1 MADNF
6 FDEQDIVEDDN
17 FFDQDDLVE
26 EPVSSEPLQLE
37 ELETDIDPSSAMG
50 KADMIAAEKIL
61 ESTGAGK
68 AIEEGITTAGDKI
81 KSSKIAQDIG
91 KGLEGAA
98 VSGVSKLGI
107 LEPEDIRTVA
117 KNRELY
123 QTIKDQPGK
132 LPKEL
137 AELAG
142 ELGDEAKTRTKNLD
156 VMMDSDELKMPRE
169 EFLED
174 VKGRVSD
181 SRMQPTEARLK
192 QAKDSEKAVKQAE
205 RKVQR
210 FEDSQAKKAQQL
222 QNKLEEKQTLLNEYK
237 QNETKLADAEIMRD
251 NEKQALDRQLDEIK
265 QQKRLKEKEIL
276 EYKKA
281 GGGKEAILEIQDE
294 IKDLDIE
301 SDKLTAQKR
310 KLGENLKDLKNK
322 EKLEKVKNKELVK
335 KYTEEVSE
343 AKDELKTFNDKGKS
357 DLKILQDRLNEA
369 KKKAETFRIKGKGMT
384 EANRKA
390 FESLERALD
399 YTTEVAGKDLS
410 LAKEQVDKLFGSEG
424 DDVRK
429 AVRDII
435 REGSPE
441 ARKALDE
448 ASSRMGDRKNLLKLL
463 GFDELEIRDLEGK
476 ISTQEVLPKGESS
489 KRLAA
494 SMFTELG
501 AEGAGVTQ
509 KEALEEL
516 LKRAGKGEKITEL
529 ELNRVARL
537 TEMNKAEL
545 LDFLAAAKTRGVAVA
560 PSTRVLGT
568 LGAKAQVAGAKAL
581 GAVTDALD
589 TPLGKVAAKG
599 AKGAAKALPF
609 LGAAVDYMEADELGI
624 GDEYGELGKAAYVG
638 MEQLNPLPVSTGD
651 IYKMTRAAEKDSPEF
666 AAAAL
671 AAKKALPG
679 LQSLY
684 DVFKGLDEKKQVKEI
699 TKLSED
705 RENVGQLIEEMK
717 KVDDDFAE
725 QIQNIQNTAKNDD
738 DFKRKMSVLN
748 SDPAYRELVRRRMR
762 RIGNEQSDRDED

>member
-6 FDEQDIVEDDN
+6 FEDKDVVETDN
-17 FFDQDDLVE
+17 FFDDEDVME
-26 EPVSSEPLQLE
+26 DYPE
-37 ELETDIDPSSAMG
+37 ELELTSETPEADLGVGSALG
-50 KADMIAAEKIL
+50 KADVIAAEKAL
-61 ESTGAGK
+61 ETTGAGE
-68 AIEEGITTAGDKI
+68 AIERSITKAGEAVKDLEPVK
-81 KSSKIAQDIG
+81 KLG

-98 VSGVSKLGI
+98 VSGLSKIGV
-107 LEPEDIRTVA
+107 LEPSDIRTVA

-123 QTIKDQPGK
+123 QTIKEQPGK

-142 ELGDEAKTRTKNLD
+142 TLGDEARTRTKNLD
-156 VMMDSDELKMPRE
+156 VMMESDDLKMPRE
-169 EFLED
+169 KFLEE

-181 SRMQPTEARLK
+181 SRMEPTKARLK

-210 FEDSQAKKAQQL
+210 FEDTQAKKAQQL
-222 QNKLEEKQTLLNEYK
+222 QNKLDEKQTLLNEYK
-237 QNETKLADAEIMRD
+237 QNETKLENAEIMRD
-251 NEKQALDRQLDEIK
+251 NEKQALDRQLDEVK
-265 QQKRLKEKEIL
+265 QQKRLKEKEII

-281 GGGKEAILEIQDE
+281 GGSKEAILEIQDE

-301 SDKLTAQKR
+301 SDKLTIQKR

-322 EKLEKVKNKELVK
+322 EKLEKVKNKKLVK
-335 KYTEEVSE
+335 KYIKEVAE
-343 AKDELKTFNDKGKS
+343 AKDELKILNNKGKS
-357 DLKILQDRLNEA
+357 DLKVLQDRLNEA

-390 FESLERALD
+390 FESLERVLD
-399 YTTEVAGKDLS
+399 YTTEVGGMDLA
-410 LAKEQVDKLFGSEG
+410 LAKEQADKLFGTEG

-429 AVRDII
+429 AVRDVI

-516 LKRAGKGEKITEL
+516 LKRAGKGEKITDL
-529 ELNRVARL
+529 ELNRIARL

-560 PSTRVLGT
+560 PTTRALGT
-568 LGAKAQVAGAKAL
+568 MGAKAQVAGAKAL
-581 GAVTDALD
+581 GAVKDVLD
-589 TPLGKVAAKG
+589 TPLGKITTKG
-599 AKGAAKALPF
+599 ARGVGKTLPF
-609 LGAAVDYMEADELGI
+609 IGAGLDLMETEELGI
-624 GDEYGELGKAAYVG
+624 EDPLAKAAYVG
-638 MEQLNPLPVSTGD
+638 AEQLNPLPVSTGD
-651 IYKMTRAAEKDSPEF
+651 IYRLSREVETSSPEGAVAME
-666 AAAAL
+666 AARKSLPAL
-671 AAKKALPG
+671 E
-679 LQSLY
+679 SLY
-684 DVFKGLDEKKQVKEI
+684 NVFKGLDEKKQVKEI

-705 RENVGQLIEEMK
+705 RENVGQLIGEMK
-717 KVDDDFAE
+717 QVDEDFANR
-725 QIQNIQNTAKNDD
+725 IQNIQDTSENDTE
-738 DFKRKMSVLN
+738 FKRRMSLLS

-762 RIGNEQSDRDED
+762 RIGNEQSDREQD